1 MGGSSMIDK
10 DFLKLLP
17 YKNKTAQVDKEIVS
31 GLKDAGY
38 ISELKRGYMV
48 IPVRR
53 YQKYIQAGQM
63 SIRLAV
69 CYLPR
74 DGKNDRYFK
83 GVDKVHGGG
92 CVFEYDLAV
101 KAPLFVRSGCG
112 GHGYKI
118 AAKTVNANI
127 ERIESCV
134 AQAVNK
140 YISLRLRWYDNK
152 DTGEYIKGFIKETLS
167 SFIEQGYREYNILEE
182 IAGIL
187 VSYGWRENILY
198 TALREIICLDAIRR
212 NGYDSIVCYNYTRDG
227 KAFINEVC
235 DLRTVRYPGN
245 YNCELIEIANI
256 HSKFVSKADREECVI

>member
-1 MGGSSMIDK
+1 MIDK
-10 DFLKLLP
+10 DFLNLLP
-17 YKNKTAQVDKEIVS
+17 YKNKMAKVNKEIVS
-31 GLKDAGY
+31 GLKNTGY
-38 ISELKRGYMV
+38 ISELKRWYMV

-53 YQKYIQAGQM
+53 YQKDIQAGQM

-101 KAPLFVRSGCG
+101 KAPLLVRIGCG

-134 AQAVNK
+134 AQTVNK
-140 YISLRLRWYDNK
+140 YISLRSRWYNNK

-198 TALREIICLDAIRR
+198 TALREIIYLDAIRR

-227 KAFINEVC
+227 KAFINEVS

-245 YNCELIEIANI
+245 YNCELIEIADI